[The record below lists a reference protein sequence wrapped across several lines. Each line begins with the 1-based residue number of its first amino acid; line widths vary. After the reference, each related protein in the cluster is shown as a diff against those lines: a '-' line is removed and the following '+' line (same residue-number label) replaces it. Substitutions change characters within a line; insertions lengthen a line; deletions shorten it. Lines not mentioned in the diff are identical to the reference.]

1 MPKKIQK
8 KCKKINLVISDV
20 DGVLTDGG
28 MYYSDKGEIMK
39 KFNTRD
45 GMGVELLLNNGIK
58 TILITRENSIIVK
71 KRARKIR
78 VEEIYTGIKKKKK
91 LLPKICKKYKV
102 SLEEIAYIGDDINDL
117 DDDIDDVRDCLE
129 EFSLDEDFEDFED
142 CLDDI

>member
-28 MYYSDKGEIMK
+28 MYYSDEGEIMK

-78 VEEIYTGIKKKKK
+78 VEEIYTGIKKRKNCFQKFVK
-91 LLPKICKKYKV
+91 NTKYH
-102 SLEEIAYIGDDINDL
+102 
-117 DDDIDDVRDCLE
+117 
-129 EFSLDEDFEDFED
+129 
-142 CLDDI
+142 